1 MIRRVLLA
9 SCIAALCAGCAVGPD
24 YKRPA
29 LLAPASYT
37 RGGTATTVGD
47 DTGTTQRFTDSPIR
61 DDWWAMF
68 GSSALDTRVRQ
79 ALARNA
85 SLDAATAALD
95 AAKENVAAQRATY
108 FPSAQISYA
117 PSRQRDAVGTLSP
130 TLSSNATY
138 YSLHTARLDVS
149 YAPDVFG
156 LNRRTVES
164 LTAQAEGQR
173 YQLEAAKLSVATNV
187 VGAAITEASLQ
198 AQIEATTA
206 VIADGEKALAI
217 LRDQARLGY
226 ASAMDVAAQE
236 SALAQARQGLPGL
249 RKQLAQNRDLLAVLC
264 GDAPAD
270 GGAPEF
276 TLDTLTL
283 PESLPEVVP
292 AALVD
297 HRPDVRAAEADV
309 HAASAEVGV
318 ALASRL
324 PQLNLTASYGSSA
337 TTFSR
342 MFTDDNVFWSLAGSV
357 TQSVFDFGALKH
369 KQRAAEAG
377 LRQSAAQ
384 YRGVVLGAFQ
394 DVADTLYA
402 LEEDAHAYAA
412 ANDAERA
419 AERTM
424 TLTAA
429 QQKLGYVGTLAAINA
444 RQAWQQARIARI
456 QAQAERL
463 SDSAALVQALGGGS
477 NQL

>member
-1 MIRRVLLA
+1 MMRRLMLA
-9 SCIAALCAGCAVGPD
+9 SAIAALCAGCAAGPD
-24 YKRPA
+24 YTRPS
-29 LLAPASYT
+29 LPSPSTYT
-37 RGGTATTVGD
+37 RGDTPASIGA
-47 DTGTTQRFTDSPIR
+47 DTGTTQRFSAAPIQ
-61 DDWWAMF
+61 DDWWTMF
-68 GSSALDTRVRQ
+68 GSAALDARVRQ
-79 ALARNA
+79 ALAHNA
-85 SLDAATAALD
+85 SLDAAKAALD
-95 AAKENVAAQRATY
+95 AARENVAAQRATY
-108 FPSAQISYA
+108 FPSAQLSYA

-130 TLSSNATY
+130 TLSNNATY

-164 LTAQAEGQR
+164 LTAQADGQR
-173 YQLEAAKLSVATNV
+173 YQLEAAKLSIATNV

-198 AQIEATTA
+198 SQIEATQA
-206 VIADGEKALAI
+206 VIADGEHALAI

-264 GDAPAD
+264 GDAPSDA
-270 GGAPEF
+270 GAPEF
-276 TLDTLTL
+276 TLDGLHL

-384 YRGVVLGAFQ
+384 YRGVVLAAFQ

-424 TLTAA
+424 TLTGE
-429 QQKLGYVGTLAAINA
+429 QQKLGYVGVLAAINA

-463 SDSAALVQALGGGS
+463 SDSAALVQALGGGWKM
-477 NQL
+477 

>member
-1 MIRRVLLA
+1 M
-9 SCIAALCAGCAVGPD
+9 
-24 YKRPA
+24 
-29 LLAPASYT
+29 
-37 RGGTATTVGD
+37 
-47 DTGTTQRFTDSPIR
+47 
-61 DDWWAMF
+61 
-68 GSSALDTRVRQ
+68 
-79 ALARNA
+79 
-85 SLDAATAALD
+85 
-95 AAKENVAAQRATY
+95 
-108 FPSAQISYA
+108 
-117 PSRQRDAVGTLSP
+117 
-130 TLSSNATY
+130 
-138 YSLHTARLDVS
+138 
-149 YAPDVFG
+149 
-156 LNRRTVES
+156 
-164 LTAQAEGQR
+164 
-173 YQLEAAKLSVATNV
+173 
-187 VGAAITEASLQ
+187 
-198 AQIEATTA
+198 
-206 VIADGEKALAI
+206 
-217 LRDQARLGY
+217 
-226 ASAMDVAAQE
+226 
-236 SALAQARQGLPGL
+236 
-249 RKQLAQNRDLLAVLC
+249 
-264 GDAPAD
+264 
-270 GGAPEF
+270 
-276 TLDTLTL
+276 
-283 PESLPEVVP
+283 
-292 AALVD
+292 
-297 HRPDVRAAEADV
+297 

-384 YRGVVLGAFQ
+384 YRGVVLAAFQ

-463 SDSAALVQALGGGS
+463 SDSAALVQALGGS
-477 NQL
+477 WKQL